1 MSETTLYLAMSLLV
15 INFLDA
21 ILAHI
26 LSKKFSVF
34 QLLIKKIILLKNFVC
49 VNEALKRLVGGFQ
62 YENNPGLCGSGF
74 SSLKECS
81 SFSDNPTI
89 SRPEPYGRSSSSTG
103 FLTKEKPETAN
114 LKLNCSS
121 GNHCSNTSKASI
133 IASVIV
139 GVIVVTVIVSAIGLL
154 LFSHIRGQKQKHGDG
169 SYASDNCLSSIDHTK
184 EAHRKNGS
192 PLISLEYSNGWDPLA
207 EGGRYGEVMQ
217 SFCFNLEEVE
227 SATQY
232 FAEKNLLGKSNFS
245 AVYKGSL
252 RDGSTVAIKSIPKT
266 SCRSE
271 EAEFL
276 KGLNIL
282 TSLRHENLIRL
293 RGFCCSRGRKEC
305 FLVYDYVSNGNLL
318 QYLDIEDGSDRVL
331 EWSARVSIVI
341 GIAKGEFL
349 VKPAW

>member
-1 MSETTLYLAMSLLV
+1 M
-15 INFLDA
+15 
-21 ILAHI
+21 
-26 LSKKFSVF
+26 
-34 QLLIKKIILLKNFVC
+34 
-49 VNEALKRLVGGFQ
+49 KRLIGGFQ

-81 SFSDNPTI
+81 SSSDNPTFNN
-89 SRPEPYGRSSSSTG
+89 PEPYGGSSSATG
-103 FLTKEKPETAN
+103 FSKKEKPETAN
-114 LKLNCSS
+114 LRLNCSS

-139 GVIVVTVIVSAIGLL
+139 GVTVVTVIVSAIGILL
-154 LFSHIRGQKQKHGDG
+154 VSHIHRQKQKHVDI
-169 SYASDNCLSSIDHTK
+169 SYASDNCLSSIDHSK
-184 EAHRKNGS
+184 EANRKNGS

-207 EGGRYGEVMQ
+207 EGRRYGEVMQ
-217 SFCFNLEEVE
+217 NFCFNLEEVE

-252 RDGSTVAIKSIPKT
+252 RDGSTVAIKCIPKT

-282 TSLRHENLIRL
+282 TSLRHENLICL

-305 FLVYDYVSNGNLL
+305 FLVYDYVSNGKNIL
-318 QYLDIEDGSDRVL
+318 QYLDVEDGSSDHVL
-331 EWSARVSIVI
+331 EWSTRVSIVI
-341 GIAKGEFL
+341 GIAKGESFF
-349 VKPAW
+349 A